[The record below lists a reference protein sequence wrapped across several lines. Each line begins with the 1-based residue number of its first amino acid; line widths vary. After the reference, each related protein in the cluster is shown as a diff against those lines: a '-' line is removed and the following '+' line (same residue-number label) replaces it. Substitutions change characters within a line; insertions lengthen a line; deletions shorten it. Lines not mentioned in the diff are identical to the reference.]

1 MIISENYKRFQYFNF
16 ETGFLDSKR
25 KPFSKN
31 WSTISQLKA
40 LRSKTR
46 HFHTKLP
53 CQKSMLRQIEWWL
66 QNGPITKNWVLP
78 ATNAV
83 FWKLCFSFRTSYK
96 ELIWCTN
103 NPISHI
109 CTFCKHWSFI
119 WPCFFLWVSLNQFLF
134 LTSFSTDRMPSFT
147 EFATKPHWCGYNLN
161 NGIMDSYQGNNYVSG
176 LGDKKL
182 KRHRSSYMMG
192 KCTLMNVC
200 NTFSQKQIDF
210 ASRMKSLHEIIA
222 NFPILGFSSKVIR
235 E

>member
-1 MIISENYKRFQYFNF
+1 MTCLWEIGMFYVIISENYKRFQYFNF
-16 ETGFLDSKR
+16 ETGFLDRKR

-53 CQKSMLRQIEWWL
+53 YQKSMLRQIEWWL

-78 ATNAV
+78 ATNV
-83 FWKLCFSFRTSYK
+83 FFWKLCFSFRTSCK

-119 WPCFFLWVSLNQFLF
+119 WPCFFLWISLSQFLF
-134 LTSFSTDRMPSFT
+134 LTSFQLT
-147 EFATKPHWCGYNLN
+147 ECLHLLNSQRNHIGADTILITGLWTVTK
-161 NGIMDSYQGNNYVSG
+161 
-176 LGDKKL
+176 
-182 KRHRSSYMMG
+182 
-192 KCTLMNVC
+192 
-200 NTFSQKQIDF
+200 
-210 ASRMKSLHEIIA
+210 EIIM
-222 NFPILGFSSKVIR
+222 
-235 E
+235 